1 MNLTFRPDI
10 QRFIDDQVKSGR
22 FPTPE
27 ALIEAA
33 VDDMRSNGEA
43 DLDDETIAAIN
54 EAEEQADRGE
64 GEDLDAFRARMTRS
78 FNAK

>member
-1 MNLTFRPDI
+1 MNLVFRPDI

-27 ALIEAA
+27 AVIEAA
-33 VDDMRSNGEA
+33 VDDMRSTDEA
-43 DLDDETIAAIN
+43 ELDDETVAAIN
-54 EAEEQADRGE
+54 EAEAQADRGE
-64 GEDLDAFRARMTRS
+64 GEELDAFRARILGS